1 MHRTTLGGKAFIC
14 STKLILMVIHMKIPE
29 DVRKDIPLTQEVI
42 YFDNTATSLTP
53 KPVVETMDEYYLK
66 YRANVHR
73 GVHRLSQKA
82 THEYEKSREITAK
95 FIGAKFEEI
104 VFTKN
109 TSESL
114 NLAALGLEGVLKKGD
129 KIVTTPYEHHS
140 DLLPW
145 QRLTKK
151 LDLKLEIIEG
161 DNEGNL
167 DLADA
172 EKKIKRAKL
181 VAVQHVSNALG
192 VIHEVEELGKMAK
205 DEGAV
210 FVVDAAQSA
219 GHMEVDVNKLHADF
233 LAFSGHK
240 GPMGPTGIGVL
251 YIRDEFFDVF
261 EPPLIG
267 GGTIEDVDLYDYKLT
282 QPPERFEAGTPNI
295 GGAIG
300 LAAGI
305 KYIEKIGI
313 DKIEKQEHELVK
325 RITEGLTELEIPW
338 YGPRDLKKHAGV
350 VSFNVPPLH
359 PHDVAAVLDEHN
371 IMVRSGHHCALPVM
385 KKLGINGT
393 VRASFHVYNSL
404 EEVETFLGV
413 MEELVKS
420 LR

>member
-1 MHRTTLGGKAFIC
+1 MKIN
-14 STKLILMVIHMKIPE
+14 STVVKMKIPE

-53 KPVVETMDEYYLK
+53 KPVVEAMDEYYLK

-82 THEYEKSREITAK
+82 THEYEKAREITAK

-114 NLAALGLEGVLKKGD
+114 NLTALGLEGIFKKGD

-145 QRLTKK
+145 QRLVKK
-151 LDLKLEIIEG
+151 LGLKLEIIEG

-172 EKKIKRAKL
+172 EKKIKGAKL

-192 VIHEVEELGKMAK
+192 VIHEVEEIGKMAK
-205 DEGAV
+205 DEGAI
-210 FVVDAAQSA
+210 FVVDAAQSV
-219 GHMEVDVNKLHADF
+219 GHMEVNVDKLHADF

-251 YIRDEFFDVF
+251 YIREEFFDVF

-267 GGTIEDVDLYDYKLT
+267 GGTIEDVDLHDYKLT

-313 DKIEKQEHELVK
+313 DKIEKQEHKLVK
-325 RITEGLTELEIPW
+325 RTTEGLTELEIPW

>member
-1 MHRTTLGGKAFIC
+1 MR
-14 STKLILMVIHMKIPE
+14 IP
-29 DVRKDIPLTQEVI
+29 DDIRKDIPLTQEVI

-53 KPVVETMDEYYLK
+53 IPVIEAMDEYYLK

-73 GVHRLSQKA
+73 GIHRLSQKA
-82 THEYEKSREITAK
+82 THEYENARKVVAD

-114 NLAALGLEGVLKKGD
+114 NLVALGLEFKKGD

-145 QRLTKK
+145 QRVAKK
-151 LDLKLEIIEG
+151 YGAKLEIIEG
-161 DNEGNL
+161 DDEGNL

-172 EKKIKRAKL
+172 EKKIKGAKL
-181 VAVQHVSNALG
+181 VAIQHVSNALG
-192 VIHEVEELGKMAK
+192 VIHEVEEIGKMVK
-205 DEGAV
+205 EEGAI
-210 FVVDAAQSA
+210 FVVDAAQSI
-219 GHMEVDVNKLHADF
+219 GHMEVDVKKLHADF

-240 GPMGPTGIGVL
+240 GPLGPTGIGVL
-251 YIRDEFFDVF
+251 YVNEEFFDVF

-267 GGTIEDVDLYDYKLT
+267 GGTIEDVSLDEYKLT
-282 QPPERFEAGTPNI
+282 APPERYEAGTPNI

-305 KYIEKIGI
+305 KYIKKIGL
-313 DKIEKQEHELVK
+313 DKIEEQEHKLVK
-325 RITEGLTELEIPW
+325 RTTEGLDELEIPW
-338 YGPRDLKKHAGV
+338 YGPRNLKKHAGV

-359 PHDVAAVLDEHN
+359 PHDVAAILDEHN

-385 KKLGINGT
+385 KRLKINGT
-393 VRASFHVYNSL
+393 VRASFHVYNSI

-413 MEELVKS
+413 LEELVKS

>member
-1 MHRTTLGGKAFIC
+1 
-14 STKLILMVIHMKIPE
+14 MKIPE

-53 KPVVETMDEYYLK
+53 KPVVEAMDKYYLK

-82 THEYEKSREITAK
+82 THEYEKAREITAK

-114 NLAALGLEGVLKKGD
+114 NLTALGLEGIFKKGD

-145 QRLTKK
+145 QRLVKK
-151 LDLKLEIIEG
+151 LGLKLEIIEG

-172 EKKIKRAKL
+172 EKKIKGAKL

-192 VIHEVEELGKMAK
+192 VIHEVEEIGKMAK
-205 DEGAV
+205 DEGAI
-210 FVVDAAQSA
+210 FVVDAAQSV
-219 GHMEVDVNKLHADF
+219 GHMEVNVDKLHADF

-251 YIRDEFFDVF
+251 YIKEEFFDVF

-267 GGTIEDVDLYDYKLT
+267 GGTIEDVDLHDYKLT
-282 QPPERFEAGTPNI
+282 QPPERFEAGT
-295 GGAIG
+295 
-300 LAAGI
+300 
-305 KYIEKIGI
+305 
-313 DKIEKQEHELVK
+313 
-325 RITEGLTELEIPW
+325 
-338 YGPRDLKKHAGV
+338 
-350 VSFNVPPLH
+350 
-359 PHDVAAVLDEHN
+359 
-371 IMVRSGHHCALPVM
+371 
-385 KKLGINGT
+385 
-393 VRASFHVYNSL
+393 
-404 EEVETFLGV
+404 
-413 MEELVKS
+413 
-420 LR
+420 

>member
-1 MHRTTLGGKAFIC
+1 
-14 STKLILMVIHMKIPE
+14 MKIP
-29 DVRKDIPLTQEVI
+29 DDIRRDIPLTGEVI

-53 KPVVETMDEYYLK
+53 RPVIEAMDEYYLK

-73 GVHRLSQKA
+73 GVHRLSQMA
-82 THEYEKSREITAK
+82 TQKYEESRKIVAD

-114 NLAALGLEGVLKKGD
+114 NLAALGLEGVFRKGD
-129 KIVTTPYEHHS
+129 RIVTTPYEHHS

-145 QRLTKK
+145 QRLAEK
-151 LDLKLEIIEG
+151 LGLKLEFIRG
-161 DNEGNL
+161 DDEGNL

-172 EKKIKRAKL
+172 EKKIKGAKL
-181 VAVQHVSNALG
+181 VAIQHVSNALG

-205 DEGAV
+205 EEGAI
-210 FVVDAAQSA
+210 FVVDAAQSV
-219 GHMEVDVNKLHADF
+219 GHMEVDVNRLHADF

-240 GPMGPTGIGVL
+240 GPLGPTGIGVL
-251 YIRDEFFDVF
+251 YIREEFFDVF
-261 EPPLIG
+261 EPPFIG
-267 GGTIEDVDLYDYKLT
+267 GGTIEDVELCCYTLT
-282 QPPERFEAGTPNI
+282 EPPERFEAGTPNI

-305 KYIEKIGI
+305 EYIQKIGLER
-313 DKIEKQEHELVK
+313 IEKQEHRLVK
-325 RITEGLTELEIPW
+325 RTTEGLTELEVPW
-338 YGPRDLKKHAGV
+338 YGPRNLKKHAGV

-359 PHDVAAVLDEHN
+359 PHDVAAVLDDHN

-404 EEVETFLGV
+404 DEVETFLGV

>member
-1 MHRTTLGGKAFIC
+1 MR
-14 STKLILMVIHMKIPE
+14 IPE
-29 DVRKDIPLTQEVI
+29 DVRKDIPLTSEVI

-53 KPVVETMDEYYLK
+53 KPVIDAMDEYYLR

-73 GVHRLSQKA
+73 GIHRLSQMA
-82 THEYEKSREITAK
+82 THKYEESRKVVAD
-95 FIGAKFEEI
+95 FLNAKFEEI

-114 NLAALGLEGVLKKGD
+114 NLAALGLEHLFKPGD

-145 QRLTKK
+145 QRLARKK
-151 LDLKLEIIEG
+151 GLKLEFIEG
-161 DNEGNL
+161 DDEGNL
-167 DLADA
+167 DLNDA
-172 EKKIKRAKL
+172 ERKIKGAKL

-205 DEGAV
+205 EEGAI

-219 GHMEVDVNKLHADF
+219 GHMEVDVKKLHADF
-233 LAFSGHK
+233 LGLSGHK

-251 YIRDEFFDVF
+251 YVNEEFFETF

-267 GGTIEDVDLYDYKLT
+267 GGTIEDVSLDSYKLT
-282 QPPERFEAGTPNI
+282 EPPERFEAGTPNI

-305 KYIEKIGI
+305 KYIERIGI
-313 DKIEKQEHELVK
+313 DRIERQEHRLVK
-325 RITEGLTELEIPW
+325 RITEGLDELEVPW
-338 YGPRDLKKHAGV
+338 YGPRNLKKHAGV
-350 VSFNVPPLH
+350 VSFNVPTLH
-359 PHDVAAVLDEHN
+359 PHDVAAILDEHS

-393 VRASFHVYNSL
+393 VRASFHVYNSV
-404 EEVETFLGV
+404 EEVDTFLGV
-413 MEELVKS
+413 MEEIVKN
-420 LR
+420 LRG

>member
-1 MHRTTLGGKAFIC
+1 MR
-14 STKLILMVIHMKIPE
+14 IPE
-29 DVRKDIPLTQEVI
+29 DVRKDIPLTNEVI

-53 KPVVETMDEYYLK
+53 KPVVEAMDEYYLK

-73 GVHRLSQKA
+73 GVHRLSQMA
-82 THEYEKSREITAK
+82 THKYEESRKIVAD

-114 NLAALGLEGVLKKGD
+114 NLVALGLEHIFKRGD

-145 QRLTKK
+145 QRLAKK
-151 LDLKLEIIEG
+151 LGLKLEFIEG
-161 DNEGNL
+161 DDEGNL
-167 DLADA
+167 DLSDA
-172 EKKIKRAKL
+172 EKKIKGAKL

-192 VIHEVEELGKMAK
+192 VIHEVEELGKIAK
-205 DEGAV
+205 DEGSI

-219 GHMEVDVNKLHADF
+219 GHMEVNIKKLHADF

-251 YIRDEFFDVF
+251 YIREEFFDTF
-261 EPPLIG
+261 EPPFIG
-267 GGTIEDVDLYDYKLT
+267 GGTIEDVSLDGYKLT
-282 QPPERFEAGTPNI
+282 EPPERFEAGTPNI

-305 KYIEKIGI
+305 RYIERIGLGR
-313 DKIEKQEHELVK
+313 IERQEHKLVK
-325 RITEGLTELEIPW
+325 RTTEGLDELEVPW
-338 YGPRDLKKHAGV
+338 YGPRNLKKHAGV
-350 VSFNVPPLH
+350 VSFNVPGLH
-359 PHDVAAVLDEHN
+359 PHDVAAILDDHN

-413 MEELVKS
+413 MEELVKG
-420 LR
+420 LKT

>member
-1 MHRTTLGGKAFIC
+1 MR
-14 STKLILMVIHMKIPE
+14 IPD

-53 KPVVETMDEYYLK
+53 IPVVKAMDEYYLK

-73 GVHRLSQKA
+73 GVHRLSQIA
-82 THEYEKSREITAK
+82 THKYEESRKIVAE

-109 TSESL
+109 ASESL
-114 NLAALGLEGVLKKGD
+114 NLVALGLEWKRGD

-145 QRLTKK
+145 QRVSKK
-151 LDLKLEIIEG
+151 YGAKLEIIKG
-161 DNEGNL
+161 DDEGNL

-172 EKKIKRAKL
+172 EKKIKGAKL

-192 VIHEVEELGKMAK
+192 VIHEVEEIGKMAK
-205 DEGAV
+205 EEGAI
-210 FVVDAAQSA
+210 FVVDAAQSV
-219 GHMEVDVNKLHADF
+219 GHMEVDVRKLHADF

-240 GPMGPTGIGVL
+240 GPLGPTGIGVL
-251 YIRDEFFDVF
+251 YINEEMFDIF

-267 GGTIEDVDLYDYKLT
+267 GGTIEDVDLYFYKLT
-282 QPPERFEAGTPNI
+282 SPPERYEAGTPNI

-305 KYIEKIGI
+305 KYIEKIGL
-313 DKIEKQEHELVK
+313 DKIEKQERKLVK
-325 RITEGLTELEIPW
+325 KTTKGLTELEIPW
-338 YGPRDLKKHAGV
+338 YGPRNLKKHAGV

-359 PHDVAAVLDEHN
+359 PHDVAAILDEHK

-385 KKLGINGT
+385 KRLGINGT
-393 VRASFHVYNSL
+393 VRASFHVYNSV
-404 EEVETFLGV
+404 EEVETFLDV
-413 MEELVKS
+413 LEELVKS

>member
-1 MHRTTLGGKAFIC
+1 
-14 STKLILMVIHMKIPE
+14 MKIPD
-29 DVRKDIPLTQEVI
+29 DVRKDIPLTSEVI

-53 KPVVETMDEYYLK
+53 KPVIEAMDEYYLK

-73 GVHRLSQKA
+73 GVHRLSQIA
-82 THEYEKSREITAK
+82 THKYEESRKVVAE
-95 FIGAKFEEI
+95 FINAKFEEI

-114 NLAALGLEGVLKKGD
+114 NLVALGLEHIFKKGD

-145 QRLTKK
+145 QRLAKK
-151 LDLKLEIIEG
+151 KGLRLEFIEG
-161 DNEGNL
+161 DLEGNL

-172 EKKIKRAKL
+172 EKKIKGAKL

-205 DEGAV
+205 DEGAI

-219 GHMEVDVNKLHADF
+219 GHMEVDVKKLRADF
-233 LAFSGHK
+233 LGLSGHK

-251 YIRDEFFDVF
+251 YINEEFFDVF

-267 GGTIEDVDLYDYKLT
+267 GGTIEDVDLDSYKLAE
-282 QPPERFEAGTPNI
+282 PPERFEAGTPNI

-305 KYIEKIGI
+305 RYIERIGI
-313 DKIEKQEHELVK
+313 KNIERQEHKLVK
-325 RITEGLTELEIPW
+325 RITEGLDELGVPW
-338 YGPRDLKKHAGV
+338 YGPRNLKKHAGV

-359 PHDVAAVLDEHN
+359 PHDVAAILDEHN
-371 IMVRSGHHCALPVM
+371 IMVRSGHHCALPAM
-385 KKLGINGT
+385 KKLGVQGT
-393 VRASFHVYNSL
+393 VRASFHVYNSI

-413 MEELVKS
+413 MEELVKG
-420 LR
+420 LRG

>member
-1 MHRTTLGGKAFIC
+1 MR
-14 STKLILMVIHMKIPE
+14 IPD
-29 DVRKDIPLTQEVI
+29 DVRKDIPLTKEVI

-53 KPVVETMDEYYLK
+53 KPVVDAMDEYYLK

-73 GVHRLSQKA
+73 GVHRLSQIA
-82 THEYEKSREITAK
+82 THKYEESRKAVAD
-95 FIGAKFEEI
+95 FINAKFEEV

-114 NLAALGLEGVLKKGD
+114 NLVALGLEHLFKKGD

-145 QRLTKK
+145 QRLAREKG
-151 LDLKLEIIEG
+151 LRLEFIEG
-161 DNEGNL
+161 DLEGNL

-172 EKKIKRAKL
+172 EKKIKGAKL

-192 VIHEVEELGKMAK
+192 VIHEIERLGKMAK
-205 DEGAV
+205 EEGAI

-219 GHMEVDVNKLHADF
+219 GHMEVDVKKLHADF
-233 LAFSGHK
+233 LGFSGHK

-251 YIRDEFFDVF
+251 YINSEFFDIF

-267 GGTIEDVDLYDYKLT
+267 GGTIEDVDLYSYKLT
-282 QPPERFEAGTPNI
+282 EPPERFEAGTPNI

-300 LAAGI
+300 LAAGVR
-305 KYIEKIGI
+305 YVEKVGA
-313 DKIEKQEHELVK
+313 DKVEKQEGKLVK
-325 RITEGLTELEIPW
+325 RITEGLDELEIPW

-359 PHDVAAVLDEHN
+359 PHDVAAILDEHN
-371 IMVRSGHHCALPVM
+371 ILVRSGHHCALPVM
-385 KKLGINGT
+385 KKLGVEGT
-393 VRASFHVYNSL
+393 VRASFHVYNSV

-413 MEELVKS
+413 MEGLVKG
-420 LR
+420 LRG

>member
-1 MHRTTLGGKAFIC
+1 
-14 STKLILMVIHMKIPE
+14 MVILVKIPE
-29 DVRKDIPLTQEVI
+29 DVRKDIPLTREVI

-53 KPVVETMDEYYLK
+53 IPVIEAMDEYYLK

-82 THEYEKSREITAK
+82 THEYEESREIVAK

-114 NLAALGLEGVLKKGD
+114 NMAALGLEGVFKKGD

-145 QRLTKK
+145 QRLAER
-151 LDLKLEIIEG
+151 LGLKLEFIEG
-161 DNEGNL
+161 DDEGNL

-172 EKKIKRAKL
+172 EKKIKGAKL
-181 VAVQHVSNALG
+181 IAVQQVSNALG
-192 VIHEVEELGKMAK
+192 VIHEVEELGRMAK
-205 DEGAV
+205 EEGAI
-210 FVVDAAQSA
+210 FVVDAAQSV

-240 GPMGPTGIGVL
+240 GPLGPTGIGVL
-251 YIRDEFFDVF
+251 YIREEFFDTF

-267 GGTIEDVDLYDYKLT
+267 GGTIEDVSLGEYTLT
-282 QPPERFEAGTPNI
+282 QPPERYEAGTPNI

-305 KYIEKIGI
+305 KYVEKIGL
-313 DKIEKQEHELVK
+313 DKIEKQEHKLVK
-325 RITEGLTELEIPW
+325 RTTEGLTELEVPW

-359 PHDVAAVLDEHN
+359 PHDVAAVLDEHK

-404 EEVETFLGV
+404 EEVETFLSV

>member
-1 MHRTTLGGKAFIC
+1 
-14 STKLILMVIHMKIPE
+14 MKIPD
-29 DVRKDIPLTQEVI
+29 DVRRDIPLTQEVI

-53 KPVVETMDEYYLK
+53 RPVIEAMDEYYLK

-73 GVHRLSQKA
+73 GVHRLSQMA
-82 THEYEKSREITAK
+82 TQKYEESREAVAK

-114 NLAALGLEGVLKKGD
+114 NMAALGLEGVFEKGD
-129 KIVTTPYEHHS
+129 RIVTTPYEHHS

-145 QRLTKK
+145 QRLAKK
-151 LDLKLEIIEG
+151 LNLKLEFIEG
-161 DNEGNL
+161 DDEGNL
-167 DLADA
+167 DLSDA
-172 EKKIKRAKL
+172 EKKIKGAKL

-192 VIHEVEELGKMAK
+192 VIHEVEEIGKMAK
-205 DEGAV
+205 EEGAI
-210 FVVDAAQSA
+210 FVVDAAQSV

-240 GPMGPTGIGVL
+240 GPLGPTGIGVL
-251 YIRDEFFDVF
+251 YIREEFFDVF
-261 EPPLIG
+261 EPPFIG
-267 GGTIEDVDLYDYKLT
+267 GGTIEDVELCCYTLT
-282 QPPERFEAGTPNI
+282 EAPERFEAGTPNI

-305 KYIEKIGI
+305 KYVQRIGL
-313 DKIEKQEHELVK
+313 DKIEKQEHKLVK
-325 RITEGLTELEIPW
+325 RTTEGLSELEVPW
-338 YGPRDLKKHAGV
+338 YGPRNLKKHAGV

-359 PHDVAAVLDEHN
+359 PHDVAAVLDDHRV
-371 IMVRSGHHCALPVM
+371 MVRSGHHCALPVM

-404 EEVETFLGV
+404 EEVETFLSV

>member
-1 MHRTTLGGKAFIC
+1 MR
-14 STKLILMVIHMKIPE
+14 IPE

-53 KPVVETMDEYYLK
+53 IPVVEAMNEYYLK

-73 GVHRLSQKA
+73 GVHRLSQMA
-82 THEYEKSREITAK
+82 THKYEEARKIVAD
-95 FIGAKFEEI
+95 FLGAKFEEI

-114 NLAALGLEGVLKKGD
+114 NLVALGLEWKKGD

-145 QRLTKK
+145 QRVAKK
-151 LDLKLEIIEG
+151 YGAKLEIIEG
-161 DNEGNL
+161 DDEGNL

-172 EKKIKRAKL
+172 EKKIKGAKL

-192 VIHEVEELGKMAK
+192 VIHEVEEIGKMAK
-205 DEGAV
+205 EEGAI
-210 FVVDAAQSA
+210 FVVDAAQSV
-219 GHMEVDVNKLHADF
+219 GHMEVDVRKLHADF
-233 LAFSGHK
+233 LGFSGHK
-240 GPMGPTGIGVL
+240 GTLGPTGIGVL
-251 YIRDEFFDVF
+251 YINEEMFDIF

-267 GGTIEDVDLYDYKLT
+267 GGTIEDVELYDYKLT
-282 QPPERFEAGTPNI
+282 APPERYEAGTPNI

-305 KYIEKIGI
+305 KYIEKIGL
-313 DKIEKQEHELVK
+313 DKIEKQEHKLVK
-325 RITEGLTELEIPW
+325 RTTEGLTELEIPW
-338 YGPRDLKKHAGV
+338 YGPRNLKKHAGV

-359 PHDVAAVLDEHN
+359 PHDVAAILDEHN

-385 KKLGINGT
+385 KRLGINGT
-393 VRASFHVYNSL
+393 VRASFHVYNSI
-404 EEVETFLGV
+404 EEVETFLSV
-413 MEELVKS
+413 LEELVKS

>member
-1 MHRTTLGGKAFIC
+1 
-14 STKLILMVIHMKIPE
+14 MKIPD
-29 DVRKDIPLTQEVI
+29 DVRKDIPLTSEVI

-53 KPVVETMDEYYLK
+53 KPVIEAMDEYYLR

-73 GVHRLSQKA
+73 GVHRLSQMA
-82 THEYEKSREITAK
+82 THKYEESRKVVAD
-95 FIGAKFEEI
+95 FINAEFEEV

-114 NLAALGLEGVLKKGD
+114 NLVALGLEHLFKPGD

-145 QRLTKK
+145 QRLAKK
-151 LDLKLEIIEG
+151 KGLKLEFIEG
-161 DNEGNL
+161 DDEGNL
-167 DLADA
+167 DLSDA
-172 EKKIKRAKL
+172 EKKIRGAKL

-192 VIHEVEELGKMAK
+192 VIHEVEELGKLAK
-205 DEGAV
+205 EEGAI

-219 GHMEVDVNKLHADF
+219 GHMEVDVRKLNADF

-251 YIRDEFFDVF
+251 YINREFFDVF

-267 GGTIEDVDLYDYKLT
+267 GGTIEDVDFDGYKLT
-282 QPPERFEAGTPNI
+282 EPPERFEAGTPNI

-305 KYIEKIGI
+305 RYIQRIGL
-313 DKIEKQEHELVK
+313 DKIERQEHKLVK
-325 RITEGLTELEIPW
+325 RITEGLDELEVPW
-338 YGPRDLKKHAGV
+338 YGPRNLKKHAGV

-359 PHDVAAVLDEHN
+359 PHDVAAILDGRN

-393 VRASFHVYNSL
+393 VRASFHVYNSV

-420 LR
+420 LRG

>member
-1 MHRTTLGGKAFIC
+1 MR
-14 STKLILMVIHMKIPE
+14 IPE
-29 DVRKDIPLTQEVI
+29 DVRKDIPLTGEVI

-53 KPVVETMDEYYLK
+53 KPVVEAMDEYYLR

-73 GVHRLSQKA
+73 GVHRLSQMA
-82 THEYEKSREITAK
+82 THKYEESRKVVAD
-95 FIGAKFEEI
+95 FINAKFEEI
-104 VFTKN
+104 AFTKN

-114 NLAALGLEGVLKKGD
+114 NLVALGLEDVFKPGD

-145 QRLTKK
+145 QRLAKK
-151 LDLKLEIIEG
+151 LNLRLEFIDG
-161 DNEGNL
+161 DDEGNL
-167 DLADA
+167 DLSDA
-172 EKKIKRAKL
+172 EKKIKGAKL

-192 VIHEVEELGKMAK
+192 VIHEVEELGKMAEE
-205 DEGAV
+205 EGAI

-219 GHMEVDVNKLHADF
+219 GHMEVDVRKLHADF

-251 YIRDEFFDVF
+251 YINEEFFDVF

-267 GGTIEDVDLYDYKLT
+267 GGTIEDVDLDSYKLT
-282 QPPERFEAGTPNI
+282 EPPERFEAGTPNI

-305 KYIEKIGI
+305 RYIERIGL
-313 DKIEKQEHELVK
+313 DRIERQERKLVK
-325 RITEGLTELEIPW
+325 RTTEGLDELEIPW
-338 YGPRDLKKHAGV
+338 YGPRNLKKHAGV

-359 PHDVAAVLDEHN
+359 PHDVAAILDENN

-413 MEELVKS
+413 LEELVKG
-420 LR
+420 LRA

>member
-1 MHRTTLGGKAFIC
+1 MR
-14 STKLILMVIHMKIPE
+14 IPE

-53 KPVVETMDEYYLK
+53 IPVVKAMDEYYLK

-73 GVHRLSQKA
+73 GVHKLSQMA
-82 THEYEKSREITAK
+82 THKYEESRKTVAD

-114 NLAALGLEGVLKKGD
+114 NLVALGLEWKKGD
-129 KIVTTPYEHHS
+129 RIVTTPYEHHS

-145 QRLTKK
+145 QRVARKYGA
-151 LDLKLEIIEG
+151 KLEIIEG
-161 DNEGNL
+161 DDEGNL
-167 DLADA
+167 DLSDA
-172 EKKIKRAKL
+172 EKKIKGAKL

-192 VIHEVEELGKMAK
+192 VIHEVEEIGKMAK
-205 DEGAV
+205 EEGAI
-210 FVVDAAQSA
+210 FVVDAAQSV
-219 GHMEVDVNKLHADF
+219 GHMEVDVRKIHADF

-240 GPMGPTGIGVL
+240 GPLGPTGIGVL
-251 YIRDEFFDVF
+251 YINEEMFDIF

-267 GGTIEDVDLYDYKLT
+267 GGTIEDVDLCCYKLT
-282 QPPERFEAGTPNI
+282 APPERYEAGTPNI

-305 KYIEKIGI
+305 KYIEKIGL

-325 RITEGLTELEIPW
+325 RTTEGLTELEIPW
-338 YGPRDLKKHAGV
+338 YGPRNLKKHAGV

-359 PHDVAAVLDEHN
+359 PHDVAAILDEHN

-385 KKLGINGT
+385 KRLGINGT
-393 VRASFHVYNSL
+393 VRASFHVYNSI

>member
-1 MHRTTLGGKAFIC
+1 MR
-14 STKLILMVIHMKIPE
+14 IPD

-53 KPVVETMDEYYLK
+53 IPVVEAMNEYYLK

-73 GVHRLSQKA
+73 GVHRLSQMA
-82 THEYEKSREITAK
+82 THKYEEARKIVAD
-95 FIGAKFEEI
+95 FLGAKFEEI

-114 NLAALGLEGVLKKGD
+114 NLVALGLEWKKGD

-145 QRLTKK
+145 QRVAKK
-151 LDLKLEIIEG
+151 YGAKLEIIEG
-161 DNEGNL
+161 DDEGNL

-172 EKKIKRAKL
+172 EKKIKGAKL

-192 VIHEVEELGKMAK
+192 VIHEVEEIGKMAK
-205 DEGAV
+205 EEGAI
-210 FVVDAAQSA
+210 FVVDAAQSV
-219 GHMEVDVNKLHADF
+219 GHMEVDVRKLHADF
-233 LAFSGHK
+233 LGFSGHK
-240 GPMGPTGIGVL
+240 GTLGPTGIGVL
-251 YIRDEFFDVF
+251 YINEEMFDIF

-267 GGTIEDVDLYDYKLT
+267 GGTIEDVELHDYKLT
-282 QPPERFEAGTPNI
+282 TPPERYEAGTPNI

-305 KYIEKIGI
+305 KYIEKIGL
-313 DKIEKQEHELVK
+313 DKIEKQEHKLVK
-325 RITEGLTELEIPW
+325 RTTEGLTELEIPW
-338 YGPRDLKKHAGV
+338 YGPRNLKKHAGV

-359 PHDVAAVLDEHN
+359 PHDVAAILDEHN

-385 KKLGINGT
+385 KRLGINGT
-393 VRASFHVYNSL
+393 VRASFHVYNSI
-404 EEVETFLGV
+404 EEVETFLSV
-413 MEELVKS
+413 LEELVKS

>member
-1 MHRTTLGGKAFIC
+1 
-14 STKLILMVIHMKIPE
+14 MKIPD
-29 DVRKDIPLTQEVI
+29 DVRKDIPLTSEVI
-42 YFDNTATSLTP
+42 YFDSTATSLTP
-53 KPVVETMDEYYLK
+53 KPVVEAMEEYYLR

-73 GVHRLSQKA
+73 GVHRLSQIA
-82 THEYEKSREITAK
+82 THRYEESRKVVAE
-95 FIGAKFEEI
+95 FINAKFEEI
-104 VFTKN
+104 VFTRN

-114 NLAALGLEGVLKKGD
+114 NLVALGLEHIFRPGD

-145 QRLTKK
+145 QRLAKRK
-151 LDLKLEIIEG
+151 GLKLEFIEG
-161 DNEGNL
+161 DDEGNL
-167 DLADA
+167 DLGDA
-172 EKKIKRAKL
+172 ERKIRGARL

-192 VIHEVEELGKMAK
+192 VIHEVEELGKLAEE
-205 DEGAV
+205 EGAI

-219 GHMEVDVNKLHADF
+219 GHMEVDVKKLHADF

-251 YIRDEFFDVF
+251 YISEEFFEAF

-267 GGTIEDVDLYDYKLT
+267 GGTIEDVSLDDYKLT
-282 QPPERFEAGTPNI
+282 EPPERFEAGTPNI

-305 KYIEKIGI
+305 RYIQRIGL
-313 DKIEKQEHELVK
+313 DKIEEQEHKLVK
-325 RITEGLTELEIPW
+325 RITEGLDELEIPW

-359 PHDVAAVLDEHN
+359 PHDVAAILDEHN

-393 VRASFHVYNSL
+393 VRASFHVYNSV

-420 LR
+420 LRG